1 MTDINLLDAT
11 QIFMEKGQQLNTVGF
26 PPDRDDALRQ
36 LRRVLLDEE
45 YTKEYL
51 LAEEASDLVQIVDG
65 LLDVIVIAWG
75 TLLAY
80 VGPDAA
86 KAAAAEVVR
95 SNLDKVIGVN
105 LPIFREDGKIMKP
118 PGWVA
123 PNIAGALGL

>member
-26 PPDRDDALRQ
+26 PQAVYDELRT
-36 LRRVLLDEE
+36 LRRHLLDEE
-45 YTKEYL
+45 YSEYMH
-51 LAEEASDLVQIVDG
+51 AESDSNIVEVVDG

>member
-1 MTDINLLDAT
+1 MH
-11 QIFMEKGQQLNTVGF
+11 
-26 PPDRDDALRQ
+26 
-36 LRRVLLDEE
+36 
-45 YTKEYL
+45 
-51 LAEEASDLVQIVDG
+51 AESDSNIVEVVDG